1 MKSKLN
7 TIIMVG
13 FALFAMFFGAG
24 NLILPPFIGL
34 ETGSEWLIAL
44 AGFFITAIIAPFLG
58 VLMVAK
64 AGTNFTDLRQKTHPL
79 LIKIITLL
87 VILCIGPLVAI
98 PRTAATT
105 FEVGIEP
112 LFPSLSKKVFAVIFF
127 GLVLALSLSKSKI
140 VDIIGKFLT
149 PFLLVVLALL
159 IVLGIL
165 QAPSAE
171 TPATHTS
178 AESFIFG
185 FTEGYQTLDVLASVI
200 FAGIIIRAVT
210 DKGYTERHERTSVT
224 FFAGAVSTFCL
235 LAIYGGLIYLGTVTD
250 YPLSKQVSRTDLL
263 LHISHSILGR
273 WGSISIAIAIALA
286 CLTTAIALTSAVGA
300 FFEEL
305 TQNFISYKTGVIA
318 SSLISAVLSINS
330 VDSIIDY
337 AIHILLFIYPIVFTL
352 ILYVLLFEKFVSSRL
367 PYIMSILTTALLSLI
382 SSLRNMGT
390 EMHHLY
396 DWKEHLPL
404 NDYNLEWL
412 LPSFAVFVTVAV
424 FSKILGKFRF

>member
-1 MKSKLN
+1 M
-7 TIIMVG
+7 
-13 FALFAMFFGAG
+13 
-24 NLILPPFIGL
+24 
-34 ETGSEWLIAL
+34 
-44 AGFFITAIIAPFLG
+44 
-58 VLMVAK
+58 
-64 AGTNFTDLRQKTHPL
+64 
-79 LIKIITLL
+79 
-87 VILCIGPLVAI
+87 
-98 PRTAATT
+98 
-105 FEVGIEP
+105 
-112 LFPSLSKKVFAVIFF
+112 
-127 GLVLALSLSKSKI
+127 
-140 VDIIGKFLT
+140 
-149 PFLLVVLALL
+149 
-159 IVLGIL
+159 
-165 QAPSAE
+165 
-171 TPATHTS
+171 
-178 AESFIFG
+178 
-185 FTEGYQTLDVLASVI
+185 I

-224 FFAGAVSTFCL
+224 FFAGAVSTLCL
-235 LAIYGGLIYLGTVTD
+235 LVIYGGLIYLGAVTD

-352 ILYVLLFEKFVSSRL
+352 ILYFLLFERFVSSRL

-404 NDYNLEWL
+404 SDYNLEWL
-412 LPSFAVFVTVAV
+412 LPSFIVFVTAAV

>member
-1 MKSKLN
+1 MKSKLD
-7 TIIMVG
+7 TILTVG

-64 AGTNFTDLRQKTHPL
+64 AGTNFTDLGQKTHPL
-79 LIKIITLL
+79 LIKILTLL

-112 LFPSLSKKVFAVIFF
+112 LLPSLSKKVFAVIFF

-171 TPATHTS
+171 TPATHTP

-210 DKGYTERHERTSVT
+210 DKGYTESHERTSVT
-224 FFAGAVSTFCL
+224 FFAGAVSTLCL
-235 LAIYGGLIYLGTVTD
+235 LVIYGGLIYLGAVTD

-352 ILYVLLFEKFVSSRL
+352 ILYVLLFERFVSSRL

-390 EMHHLY
+390 EMYHLY

-404 NDYNLEWL
+404 SDYHLEWL
-412 LPSFAVFVTVAV
+412 PPSFVVFATAAV
-424 FSKILGKFRF
+424 FSKVSEKFRF